1 MNSKIKNIFFYIIF
15 SIFSLLI
22 LYYYFSDKNIIN
34 TNKSRTNYQINLTQ
48 NFEDLPLLKNDT
60 INIIEYTNDIEKYK
74 KNKKKYKFF
83 DLLKD

>member
-1 MNSKIKNIFFYIIF
+1 MNSKIKNILFYIIF
-15 SIFSLLI
+15 TIFSLSI

-34 TNKSRTNYQINLTQ
+34 TNKSRTNYKINMRQ
-48 NFEDLPLLKNDT
+48 NFEDIPLLKSDT
-60 INIIEYTNDIEKYK
+60 IDIIEYSSDVEKYK